1 MSDNYKFKELKTYA
15 EDEWLFGSTKKYRT
29 VFEEKIVTYI
39 DAELSLYNKKFDEE
53 DWKLTVNL
61 KAFDSKGVMLCD
73 LPVTKDVLKT
83 ENIIFIRNGWGNK
96 NPGAFWK
103 RGSYRWEAWIDGQV
117 IGSKNFYIE
126 NQGIVTKTHNPYFR
140 IKSLK
145 LYESGNEAADKITYL
160 KTFDFAKTRFIYF
173 EFIAENLVKDKDW
186 WACEIFF
193 NFETDLNELKGQDT
207 QFKIINKS
215 DKELFFTGGWG
226 NAKGGSWFKGT
237 YFLDIVFMEEIVARL
252 PFKIDTHDEEA
263 GESYYKDA
271 LNEPVETAK
280 ELETKS
286 SPESPTY
293 EEAIKELNELIGLE
307 SIKKKI
313 SEYADYIKFL
323 KLKEQK
329 GLSGKD
335 KIQLHSVFTGNP
347 GTGKTKVANLLG
359 KIYKSLGLLSKGH
372 VHEVDREMLVG
383 EYIGHTAP
391 KVKDAINQAR
401 GGILFIDEAYSL
413 ARSGED
419 SRDYGKEVIEIL
431 IKEMSDGP
439 GDIAII
445 VAGYPKEME
454 SFLNSNPGLK
464 SRFNMYFNFP
474 DYTPDELMSIA
485 DYYLGKSGNQ
495 ITPDAKEFLHKEVI
509 DAYRDRD
516 RTFGNARYV
525 NGIIEEAKMK
535 MGLRIVKEGD
545 VSNLKPEEFTT
556 ITLQDIQSV
565 FNQRKSKP
573 VDIPIDEEL
582 LRDALAKLNNLI
594 GLENIKQEVNE
605 IVKLVRYYRE
615 AGRDVKNLISLHS
628 VFMGNPGTG
637 KTTVARILADLYK
650 ALGILEKGH
659 LVEVDRSGLVAGY
672 VGQTAIKTTEVI
684 NRAMGGV
691 LFIDEAYALSSGRG
705 NDFGEEAIETI
716 LKQME
721 DRRGDFIVIV
731 AGYTNEMAYF
741 IESNPG
747 LKSRFDKVFIF
758 RDYNADELFV
768 IAENIFKQEGHYM
781 DEQAAA
787 HLKEYLKSL
796 DAVRDEHFGNGREVR
811 KIVEEAI
818 KNHHIRIV
826 DIPKEQRTEE
836 TYKKITLSDVEE
848 FVPIVIQGKPK
859 MGFSV

>member
-73 LPVTKDVLKT
+73 LPVSKEVLKT

-103 RGSYRWEAWIDGQV
+103 RGSYRWEAWIDGQL

-126 NQGIVTKTHNPYFR
+126 NQGIVTKTNNPYFR

-145 LYESGNEAADKITYL
+145 LYESGNEASDKITYL

-193 NFETDLNELKGQDT
+193 NFETDLNELKGQDV
-207 QFKIINKS
+207 QFKIVNKS

-237 YFLDIVFMEEIVARL
+237 YFLDVVFMEEIVARL
-252 PFKIDTHDEEA
+252 PFKIDIHDEEA
-263 GESYYKDA
+263 GESYYQDA
-271 LNEPVETAK
+271 LKEPVETAK

-286 SPESPTY
+286 SPESPSY

-329 GLSGKD
+329 GLSGRD

-474 DYTPDELMSIA
+474 DYTPDELMSIS
-485 DYYLGKSGNQ
+485 DYYMSKSGNQ
-495 ITPDAKEFLHKEVI
+495 ITPDAKAFLHKEVI
-509 DAYRDRD
+509 DVYRDRD

-535 MGLRIVKEGD
+535 MGLRIVKEEN

-556 ITLQDIQSV
+556 ITLADIQSV
-565 FNQRKSKP
+565 FSQRKSKP

-582 LRDALAKLNNLI
+582 LRDALAQLNNLI

-637 KTTVARILADLYK
+637 KTTVARILADIYK

-705 NDFGEEAIETI
+705 NDFGEETIETI

-721 DRRGDFIVIV
+721 DHRGDFIVIV

-747 LKSRFDKVFIF
+747 LKSRFDKVFLF
-758 RDYNADELFV
+758 RDYSADELFI

-781 DEQAAA
+781 DEKAAA

-796 DAVRDEHFGNGREVR
+796 DAIRDEHFGNGREVR

-848 FVPIVIQGKPK
+848 FVPIIVQGKPK

>member
-1 MSDNYKFKELKTYA
+1 MSDNYKFKELKIYA

-29 VFEEKIVTYI
+29 VFEQQKVTYI

-53 DWKLTVNL
+53 DWKLTINL

-73 LPVTKDVLKT
+73 LPVTKDIAKT
-83 ENIIFIRNGWGNK
+83 ENIIYIRNGWGNK

-103 RGSYRWEAWIDGQV
+103 RGTYRWEAWAGDVV
-117 IGSKNFYIE
+117 IASKTFYIE
-126 NQGIVTKTHNPYFR
+126 DQGIVTQANNPYFR

-145 LYESGNEAADKITYL
+145 LYESGGEPSEKIKYL
-160 KTFDFAKTRFIYF
+160 KTFDAGKTRFIYF
-173 EFIAENLVKDKDW
+173 EFIAENLIKNKDW

-193 NFETDLNELKGQDT
+193 NFETDLNELKGQDA

-215 DKELFFTGGWG
+215 DKELVFTGGWG
-226 NAKGGSWFKGT
+226 NAKGGSWFPGI
-237 YFLDIVFMEEIVARL
+237 YFLDVVFMEEIIARL
-252 PFKIDTHDEEA
+252 PFKIDSIDEEA
-263 GESYYKDA
+263 GDAYYTDA
-271 LNEPVETAK
+271 LKVPIETLQEPEVKTN
-280 ELETKS
+280 
-286 SPESPTY
+286 PEVVTY

-307 SIKKKI
+307 TIKKKI

-323 KLKEQK
+323 KLKEEK

-335 KIQLHSVFTGNP
+335 KIQLHSVFMGNP

-372 VHEVDREMLVG
+372 VHEVDREMLIG

-413 ARSGED
+413 ARGGDD

-454 SFLNSNPGLK
+454 GFLNSNPGLK

-474 DYTPDELMSIA
+474 DYTPEELMNIA
-485 DYYLGKSGNQ
+485 DYYLSKSGNQ
-495 ITPDAKEFLHKEVI
+495 ITPDARTFLSKEVI

-535 MGLRIVKEGD
+535 MGLRIVKTGD
-545 VSNLKPEEFTT
+545 INQLKPEQFTT
-556 ITLQDIQSV
+556 ITLEDIQNV
-565 FNQRKSKP
+565 FNQRKAKP

-582 LRDALAKLNNLI
+582 LRDALAHLNNLI

-637 KTTVARILADLYK
+637 KTTVARILADIYK

-691 LFIDEAYALSSGRG
+691 LFIDEAYALSNGRG

-721 DRRGDFIVIV
+721 DHRGDFIVIV

-747 LKSRFDKVFIF
+747 LKSRFDKVFLF
-758 RDYNADELFV
+758 RDYNADELFI

-781 DEQAAA
+781 DEAAA
-787 HLKEYLKSL
+787 VHLKEYLKSL
-796 DAVRDEHFGNGREVR
+796 DSVRDEHFGNGREVR

-826 DIPKEQRTEE
+826 DIPKELRTEE
-836 TYKKITLSDVEE
+836 TYKMITLSDVAE
-848 FVPIVIQGKPK
+848 FVPIVVQGKPK

>member
-29 VFEEKIVTYI
+29 VFEEKTVTYI

-207 QFKIINKS
+207 QFRVINKS

-263 GESYYKDA
+263 GESYYQDA

-454 SFLNSNPGLK
+454 LFLNSNPGLK

-485 DYYLGKSGNQ
+485 DYYMSKSGNQ
-495 ITPDAKEFLHKEVI
+495 ITPDAKAFLLKEVI

-545 VSNLKPEEFTT
+545 VSNLKSEEFTT

-747 LKSRFDKVFIF
+747 LKSRFDKVFLF
-758 RDYNADELFV
+758 RDYNAEELFI

-836 TYKKITLSDVEE
+836 TYKKITLSDVDE
-848 FVPIVIQGKPK
+848 FVPIVVQGKPK